1 MRKSIL
7 GILLILLALL
17 ILFQALF
24 VPALIDGWALLGLS
38 FTAIWFLG
46 SLLSAA
52 FTSSFLGLAFFLIIL
67 NSQWHFLNLP
77 NATICLV
84 AFLVG
89 LGLDILFGGRKNWGS
104 RWWAKKDYK
113 YTYKPYNSDDSHIR
127 DDNFISGRAEVSFG
141 KKVIYLDEAVIL
153 GDIANFEVA
162 VSFASMV
169 LYIPRDWSVVCK
181 VSSPLGS
188 ISLPSQNSEGSKTLE
203 LTGSVSFGNLE
214 VIYL

>member
-77 NATICLV
+77 NATICLI
-84 AFLVG
+84 AFLAG
-89 LGLDILFGGRKNWGS
+89 LGLDILFRGKKAWRF
-104 RWWAKKDYK
+104 RWRPQINNSYSYQP
-113 YTYKPYNSDDSHIR
+113 YTSHTVHIR
-127 DDNFISGRAEVSFG
+127 DDNFISDGAEVSFG

-188 ISLPSQNSEGSKTLE
+188 ISLPSQSSKGSKTLE
-203 LTGSVSFGNLE
+203 LTGRVAFGNLE

>member
-24 VPALIDGWALLGLS
+24 VPALIDGWTLLGLS

-77 NATICLV
+77 NATICLI

-89 LGLDILFGGRKNWGS
+89 LGLDILFRGRKAWRF
-104 RWWAKKDYK
+104 RWRSQIN
-113 YTYKPYNSDDSHIR
+113 NSYSYQPHTSHTVHIR
-127 DDNFISGRAEVSFG
+127 DDNFISDGAEVSFG
-141 KKVIYLDEAVIL
+141 QKIVYLDEAVIL
-153 GDIANFEVA
+153 GDIASFEVN
-162 VSFASMV
+162 VSFANMV
-169 LYIPRDWSVVCK
+169 LYIPRDWSLVSK
-181 VSSPLGS
+181 VSTSLGAVT
-188 ISLPSQNSEGSKTLE
+188 LPSQHSQGNKTLE
-203 LTGSVSFGNLE
+203 LTGRVAFGSLE